1 MSKVVVQMYLTEL
14 YSGENP
20 RGPKRDATEIT
31 LRGGMSEESETTIR
45 EMFETGSMVTITLE
59 KPDSA

>member
-1 MSKVVVQMYLTEL
+1 
-14 YSGENP
+14 
-20 RGPKRDATEIT
+20 
-31 LRGGMSEESETTIR
+31 MSEESETTIR